1 MANLANLGALRWLWL
16 CLLAASAV
24 SELEGA
30 LAPRNPSRYYADLD
44 ARNQVVRSPLP
55 YVTTNLEDLPSS
67 LDWRDMQGIS
77 FVTRVGNQMVPRGCG
92 SCWAFSAA
100 ASVSDRIKV
109 SPMIR
114 CCWNGK
120 SDRFEV

>member
-1 MANLANLGALRWLWL
+1 MANLANLTNLGALRWLWL
-16 CLLAASAV
+16 CLLAASAA

-30 LAPRNPSRYYADLD
+30 LAPRNLSRYYADLD

-55 YVTTNLEDLPSS
+55 HVTTDLEDLPSS

-109 SPMIR
+109 SPITR
-114 CCWNGK
+114 CC
-120 SDRFEV
+120 